1 MARRP
6 TLVCCNILARCGWRI
21 LTCLAD
27 VRFEPHNGLKSD
39 MALSPEECQERK
51 SMSAR
56 SSSTSISVFSKRP
69 ARFSSSSSRNMA
81 PILIRSHFSAF
92 VFGLTGESKCNLINV
107 LAKTMATQRYDQCRS
122 GMHSARI
129 NQADHAG
136 LRSTN
141 SSPNSARAVAAR
153 WAELFE
159 KPFHEDRRAS
169 PTAARHETLLSIDK
183 STAPFPSHR
192 PWS

>member
-1 MARRP
+1 LPANRHRRARASAP
-6 TLVCCNILARCGWRI
+6 
-21 LTCLAD
+21 
-27 VRFEPHNGLKSD
+27 K
-39 MALSPEECQERK
+39 
-51 SMSAR
+51 SAR
-56 SSSTSISVFSKRP
+56 NGSQCRRAPPRRAFSVFSKRP

-122 GMHSARI
+122 GMHSACI